1 MTNIVK
7 FKNSFS
13 IMDELR
19 EFEKE
24 LDAVQDSF
32 ISDLQTNGLIKF
44 HIMTLLITTLHS
56 KNVPLSEKKFAADI
70 LSKHSEVYRF
80 CNEVYTEWGEANK
93 LNNGR
98 DL

>member
-1 MTNIVK
+1 MNKVVK

-19 EFEKE
+19 EFDRE
-24 LDAVQDSF
+24 LNTVQDSF
-32 ISDLQTNGLIKF
+32 IGDLQTSGLIKF
-44 HIMTLLITTLHS
+44 HIMTLLITTMRNS
-56 KNVPLSEKKFAADI
+56 NVPLSEKKFAADI

-93 LNNGR
+93 LNNGSEQ
-98 DL
+98 